1 MVLGNPVFELYVT
14 LAATAAVA
22 AVTGLTLS
30 AAARSHDQILPMLVI
45 TVMLSIVFSGALIPV
60 TGRVVL
66 DQLSWLVPAR
76 WGFAASASTI
86 DLRRIDPT
94 VRVNDPMW
102 SHDLRSWLLAM
113 GLLGALGIVV
123 AVTVRWRLRLAALYR
138 YIGRVAR
145 EPELTGR
152 APGRDRL
159 PNNHLVRLAIQQ
171 HRNLVTQND
180 LTPMASTSRSR
191 GRHRARHSGRS
202 PVPGA
207 GVIAAQRRAG

>member
-102 SHDLRSWLLAM
+102 SHDLRS
-113 GLLGALGIVV
+113 
-123 AVTVRWRLRLAALYR
+123 
-138 YIGRVAR
+138 
-145 EPELTGR
+145 
-152 APGRDRL
+152 
-159 PNNHLVRLAIQQ
+159 
-171 HRNLVTQND
+171 
-180 LTPMASTSRSR
+180 
-191 GRHRARHSGRS
+191 
-202 PVPGA
+202 
-207 GVIAAQRRAG
+207 